1 MQLCSEV
8 IRVMTQTRDKHSE
21 LKRAIQIAA
30 RRPSHVHPSLQ
41 VLYAAAP
48 EDSAVWEVQFIPN
61 PKPWLPQK
69 HEDLDIVQ
77 LPSQTM
83 LLQPSA
89 VLPEVTCM

>member
-48 EDSAVWEVQFIPN
+48 EDSAV
-61 PKPWLPQK
+61 
-69 HEDLDIVQ
+69 
-77 LPSQTM
+77 
-83 LLQPSA
+83 
-89 VLPEVTCM
+89 